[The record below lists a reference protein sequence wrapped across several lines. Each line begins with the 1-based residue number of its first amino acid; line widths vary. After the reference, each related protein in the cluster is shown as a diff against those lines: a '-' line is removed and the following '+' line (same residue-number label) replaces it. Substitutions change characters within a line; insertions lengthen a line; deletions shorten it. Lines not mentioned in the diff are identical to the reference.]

1 MTEELSPILE
11 DVTTEIWADE
21 IRHIKI
27 RELEDLIVE
36 KEQTIRDTEFEKE
49 DDKDSKYMSFRH
61 IRALSEVSRLKRKL
75 KIIKQ

>member
-36 KEQTIRDTEFEKE
+36 KGNVIRDTDFEKE
-49 DDKDSKYMSFRH
+49 DYMSLRRMH
-61 IRALSEVSRLKRKL
+61 LLSEISRLTRKI